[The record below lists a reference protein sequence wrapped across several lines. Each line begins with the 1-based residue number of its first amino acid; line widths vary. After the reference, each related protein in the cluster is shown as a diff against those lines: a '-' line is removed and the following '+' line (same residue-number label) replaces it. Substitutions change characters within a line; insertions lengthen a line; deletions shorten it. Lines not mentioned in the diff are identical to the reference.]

1 MKQWWWLVPIALLT
15 GLGAGWAL
23 WHLLPPLTVTDPFWA
38 DFATSPA
45 MGGLF
50 GIAGALIA
58 LTAAGVAATVSR
70 ISARRGEWWDRAEW
84 ALQLAISGVSRER
97 EAGLSALRILAR
109 EATKNEGEMID
120 AVTSVYV
127 ADLDGASEQAENGH
141 GGGAADVE
149 QEGFSDPA

>member
-1 MKQWWWLVPIALLT
+1 MAHPDRTPDGIGSW
-15 GLGAGWAL
+15 LGALASAAAADRDGSVL
-23 WHLLPPLTVTDPFWA
+23 A

-84 ALQLAISGVSRER
+84 ALQLAISRVSRER

-127 ADLDGASEQAENGH
+127 ADLDGASEQAENDGE
-141 GGGAADVE
+141 GGAVDVE
-149 QEGFSDPA
+149 QEELSGPT